1 MSQHEKPIDHLATRK
16 KLGLSQSAYWNPLG
30 VEQSSG
36 SRYEAGRAAIP
47 KPIQKL
53 AILAYRNNIAI
64 PEIR

>member
-1 MSQHEKPIDHLATRK
+1 MRK

-36 SRYEAGRAAIP
+36 SRYEAGQAIP
-47 KPIQKL
+47 VPVQKL
-53 AILAYRNNIAI
+53 AILAYRDKIAI